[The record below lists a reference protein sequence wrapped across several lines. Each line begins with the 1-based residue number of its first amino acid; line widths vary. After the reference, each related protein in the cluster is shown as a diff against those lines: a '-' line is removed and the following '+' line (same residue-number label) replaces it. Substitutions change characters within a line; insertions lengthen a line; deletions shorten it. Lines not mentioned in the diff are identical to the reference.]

1 MTSTQPRLR
10 SLSLGESGTT
20 GPPQPA
26 RFYFEAPQRAA
37 SSRAKRS
44 TVPRR
49 TSTPAGLNHHALG
62 KDADQDLES
71 AFRDIAREQVDRESL
86 RELAQFLRNT
96 GPPAATNTPLVQDC
110 FGRNGPG
117 ENRRWSIRSLR
128 AGNRGSKMQQRPVS
142 LNLGDRATRRTTAAG
157 HSYFAISVPAPPA
170 APTVS
175 DRRASLQSRL
185 SAIHRSHLV
194 SRLSAIDTESLAPRS
209 SYDLHSPKSHTSSN
223 TQRFLD
229 RNTTKAGDVAAVVS
243 RHPNQQD
250 PNSFRLSIKV
260 TTADRGV
267 KSFMRLVD
275 EWLEIQHGEAVSPNS
290 KPASVNG
297 SNHQAED
304 SGVVVLSALG
314 PSSPPAPKIE
324 VRPSPSPTEERQ
336 APPLELPATPPIN
349 AKKMSFPDAGSVLH
363 GGPKGTDASSTTSP
377 KSPES
382 GKLSAFPSTRS
393 SKKTSPK
400 SPKQP
405 KKPGNIMVKSML
417 EVPQGPNLFP
427 ESPGFPNMLAAMSF
441 PSPPE
446 SIRSHSASNSISS
459 TGPTTPPS
467 LGPLFRHPPPRS
479 NLDQRLMQPE
489 RPPLRQCKSES
500 ATHPLYMSTHQ
511 LSSGRSL
518 EDEASFHH
526 THVSGS
532 MSGLDANRTAPSK
545 TDRRSSQESADLT
558 DSDPHRQST
567 VSTVDSSLPSAVM
580 SDNHRH
586 SIGSVTSATSGMT
599 ERTEV
604 TEKIGRGS
612 NRDSIESFSETRLPF
627 RSKRS
632 SMTGSLR
639 SFSSAG
645 TSATATSLAER
656 RMARRNKVR
665 EKLQRDLEATKPNL
679 TVPHD
684 NMADIVDSP
693 VLGWFPHHAPARK
706 GLQPPSPLAHQS
718 SNSTEV
724 SKAANGNVQSH
735 KLRRSSIQNIEQ
747 LIPETVQE
755 ANSPKT
761 PPWTFTSIM
770 VETTE
775 PDFDN
780 ELEPV
785 PEDAPAPPITAL
797 SMTPIMVVASIE
809 SRSPTSSLRPLSL
822 LSTGSSPP
830 SLPPRS
836 NLRPEKPNIRQ
847 RPLPIRVS
855 KNPLDLTVNTKT
867 TSSKRNSISNIS
879 TIFTSPP
886 PSDSQPSPRNSAPSL
901 GIEESPESSTRTS
914 SSTSQD
920 KETQWL
926 TAHQKQTAHDW
937 RLAALKERMRRE
949 LDISMDEDDVEDDAH
964 SDGEKRRIRE
974 NHTSKT
980 LKVLNSNAR
989 KNTANRASSNA
1000 SDGDKT
1006 PTSEVSV
1013 DGEAVIS
1020 SHNSVEKQLLRAI
1033 VPLLESMDSTL
1044 KEMQRENVNRELS
1057 KKFMDSAL
1065 DIAHPL
1071 VESTKRESS
1080 DI

>member
-1 MTSTQPRLR
+1 MTTTNSRLR
-10 SLSLGESGTT
+10 SHSLGENGKN

-37 SSRAKRS
+37 SSRTKRS

-62 KDADQDLES
+62 KDVDQDLES

-96 GPPAATNTPLVQDC
+96 GPPAAPNTPLVEDC

-142 LNLGDRATRRTTAAG
+142 LNLGDSATRRTTAAG

-170 APTVS
+170 APSVS
-175 DRRASLQSRL
+175 NRRASLQSRL
-185 SAIHRSHLV
+185 SAIQKSHLV

-223 TQRFLD
+223 TQKFLD

-243 RHPNQQD
+243 RHPSQQD

-275 EWLEIQHGEAVSPNS
+275 EWLEIQHGEDVSPNNKS
-290 KPASVNG
+290 ASVNG

-324 VRPSPSPTEERQ
+324 VRPSPSPTEERE
-336 APPLELPATPPIN
+336 PPVELPTTPPID
-349 AKKMSFPDAGSVLH
+349 AKKMSFPDATNIPH
-363 GGPKGTDASSTTSP
+363 GGLQGTDASSATSP
-377 KSPES
+377 RSPES
-382 GKLSAFPSTRS
+382 SKLSAFPNTQS
-393 SKKTSPK
+393 SKMTSPK
-400 SPKQP
+400 SPKP
-405 KKPGNIMVKSML
+405 LKKPGNIMVKSML

-467 LGPLFRHPPPRS
+467 LGPLSKHSPRS

-489 RPPLRQCKSES
+489 RPPLRQSKSES
-500 ATHPLYMSTHQ
+500 ATHPLYMSTHHGTLPPH
-511 LSSGRSL
+511 LSRGRSFV
-518 EDEASFHH
+518 DEPSFHSA
-526 THVSGS
+526 HVSGN
-532 MSGLDANRTAPSK
+532 MSVPKRTSSK
-545 TDRRSSQESADLT
+545 KDRRSSQESVDLT
-558 DSDPHRQST
+558 ESDPHRQST
-567 VSTVDSSLPSAVM
+567 VSTVDSSLPSAIM

-586 SIGSVTSATSGMT
+586 SIGSVTSVTSGVT

-627 RSKRS
+627 RSQRS

-679 TVPHD
+679 QVPHD
-684 NMADIVDSP
+684 SMADIVDSP
-693 VLGWFPHHAPARK
+693 VLGWFPHHAPTRK
-706 GLQPPSPLAHQS
+706 GQQVPSPLAQQS

-724 SKAANGNVQSH
+724 ANGNASGH
-735 KLRRSSIQNIEQ
+735 KLRRSSIQNIVQ

-761 PPWTFTSIM
+761 PPPAWTFTSIM

-785 PEDAPAPPITAL
+785 PEDAPAPPSAL

-822 LSTGSSPP
+822 LSAGSSPP
-830 SLPPRS
+830 TLPPRS
-836 NLRPEKPNIRQ
+836 NLRPEKPNNIRQ
-847 RPLPIRVS
+847 RPLPVRIS
-855 KNPLDLTVNTKT
+855 KNPLDLTVNTKIS
-867 TSSKRNSISNIS
+867 SSKRNSISNIS

-901 GIEESPESSTRTS
+901 GAEESAESSTRTS
-914 SSTSQD
+914 STTSQD

-949 LDISMDEDDVEDDAH
+949 LDIEDDAEDDAH
-964 SDGEKRRIRE
+964 SEWEKRRIRDR
-974 NHTSKT
+974 HTSKT
-980 LKVLNSNAR
+980 LKVLNANAR
-989 KNTANRASSNA
+989 KHLNNRSSSNA

-1013 DGEAVIS
+1013 DGETVIS

-1071 VESTKRESS
+1071 VESTKREPT
-1080 DI
+1080 DV

>member
-1 MTSTQPRLR
+1 MTSTQSRLR
-10 SLSLGESGTT
+10 SLSLGENGKN

-37 SSRAKRS
+37 SRTQRS

-62 KDADQDLES
+62 KDVNQDLES

-96 GPPAATNTPLVQDC
+96 GPPAAPNTPLVEDC

-128 AGNRGSKMQQRPVS
+128 AGSRGSKMQQRPVS

-209 SYDLHSPKSHTSSN
+209 SHDLHSPKSHTSSN

-243 RHPNQQD
+243 RHPSQQD

-314 PSSPPAPKIE
+314 PNSSPAPKIE
-324 VRPSPSPTEERQ
+324 VRPSPSATEERR
-336 APPLELPATPPIN
+336 APLLELPATPPIN
-349 AKKMSFPDAGSVLH
+349 AKKMSFPDAASALH
-363 GGPKGTDASSTTSP
+363 GGPKGADALSTASP

-382 GKLSAFPSTRS
+382 AKLSAFPNSKS
-393 SKKTSPK
+393 SQMTSPK
-400 SPKQP
+400 SPKP
-405 KKPGNIMVKSML
+405 TKKPGNIMVKSML

-467 LGPLFRHPPPRS
+467 LSPLSRHPPPQS

-500 ATHPLYMSTHQ
+500 ATHPLYMSTHHGTFPTD

-518 EDEASFHH
+518 EDEASFHSA
-526 THVSGS
+526 HVSVN
-532 MSGLDANRTAPSK
+532 MSGLDVDGTSSSK
-545 TDRRSSQESADLT
+545 KDRRSSQESVDLT
-558 DSDPHRQST
+558 DSNPHRQST
-567 VSTVDSSLPSAVM
+567 VSTVDSSLPPAVM
-580 SDNHRH
+580 SDSHRH
-586 SIGSVTSATSGMT
+586 SIASVTSATSGLS

-604 TEKIGRGS
+604 TEKIGRRS
-612 NRDSIESFSETRLPF
+612 NRDSVESFSETRLPF
-627 RSKRS
+627 RSQRS

-665 EKLQRDLEATKPNL
+665 EKLQRDLEATKPSL

-684 NMADIVDSP
+684 HMADIVDSP
-693 VLGWFPHHAPARK
+693 VLGWFPHHAPSRK
-706 GLQPPSPLAHQS
+706 GLQGSSPLAQQF
-718 SNSTEV
+718 STSTDV
-724 SKAANGNVQSH
+724 SKTANGNGPGH
-735 KLRRSSIQNIEQ
+735 KLRRSSVQNIVQ

-761 PPWTFTSIM
+761 PPSQAWTFTSIM

-809 SRSPTSSLRPLSL
+809 ARSPTSSLRPLSL

-836 NLRPEKPNIRQ
+836 NLRPEKANIRQ

-855 KNPLDLTVNTKT
+855 KNPLDLTVNTK

-914 SSTSQD
+914 STTSQD

-949 LDISMDEDDVEDDAH
+949 LDIYMDEDDVEDDAH
-964 SDGEKRRIRE
+964 SEVENRRIRE
-974 NHTSKT
+974 RHTSKT
-980 LKVLNSNAR
+980 LKVLNANA
-989 KNTANRASSNA
+989 T
-1000 SDGDKT
+1000 DGDKT
-1006 PTSEVSV
+1006 PTSEASV
-1013 DGEAVIS
+1013 EGEAAIS

-1044 KEMQRENVNRELS
+1044 KEMQRGNVNRELS